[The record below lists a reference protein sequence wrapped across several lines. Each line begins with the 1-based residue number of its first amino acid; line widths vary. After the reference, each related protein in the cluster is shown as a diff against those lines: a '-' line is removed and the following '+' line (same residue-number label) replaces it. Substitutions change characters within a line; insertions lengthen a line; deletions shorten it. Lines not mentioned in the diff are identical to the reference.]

1 VKIETIKKQVEVVL
15 EDGSR
20 FEGSLFLSPASAHRW
35 GEESIEELLNGDR
48 RYLPMELG
56 SKEVVLLSK
65 SAIVMA
71 VSKEKETE
79 PIPTTAKK
87 IPVELVLRSGE
98 TLRGDVHNDLP
109 KTHSRLSDY
118 LNHTDAFFH
127 IQVGVLNFFVSNGFV
142 RLMKP
147 ADPDEAHV
155 SQ

>member
-1 VKIETIKKQVEVVL
+1 MKIETIKKQVEVVL

-20 FEGSLFLSPASAHRW
+20 LEGCLFLSPASAHRW

-127 IQVGVLNFFVSNGFV
+127 IEVGVLNFFVSNGFV

-147 ADPDEAHV
+147 ADPDEAHI
-155 SQ
+155 SR

>member
-1 VKIETIKKQVEVVL
+1 VKIETIKKQVEVIF

-20 FEGSLFLSPASAHRW
+20 MEGSLFLSPASAHRW
-35 GEESIEELLNGDR
+35 GGESIEELLNGDR
-48 RYLPMELG
+48 RYLPMELI
-56 SKEVVLLSK
+56 SKEIVLLSK

-71 VSKEKETE
+71 VSTEKETE
-79 PIPTTAKK
+79 PVPTNARK

-127 IQVGVLNFFVSNGFV
+127 IEVGALNFFVSNGFV

-147 ADPDEAHV
+147 ADPNEAHV
-155 SQ
+155 SR

>member
-1 VKIETIKKQVEVVL
+1 MKVETIKKQVEVVL

-20 FEGSLFLSPASAHRW
+20 MEGSLFLSPASAHKW
-35 GEESIEELLNGDR
+35 GKESIEELLNGNR

-56 SKEVVLLSK
+56 SKDLVLLSK

-71 VSKEKETE
+71 VSKEKEPG

-98 TLRGDVHNDLP
+98 KLRGDVHNDLP
-109 KTHSRLSDY
+109 ETHSRLSDY

-127 IQVGVLNFFVSNGFV
+127 IEVGALDCFVSNGFV
-142 RLMKP
+142 RFIKP
-147 ADPDEAHV
+147 ADPDEAHA
-155 SQ
+155 SR

>member
-1 VKIETIKKQVEVVL
+1 
-15 EDGSR
+15 
-20 FEGSLFLSPASAHRW
+20 
-35 GEESIEELLNGDR
+35 
-48 RYLPMELG
+48 MELI
-56 SKEVVLLSK
+56 SKEIVLLSK
-65 SAIVMA
+65 NAIVMA

-79 PIPTTAKK
+79 PVPTNARK

-127 IQVGVLNFFVSNGFV
+127 IEVGALNFFVSNGFV

-147 ADPDEAHV
+147 ADPNEAHV
-155 SQ
+155 SR